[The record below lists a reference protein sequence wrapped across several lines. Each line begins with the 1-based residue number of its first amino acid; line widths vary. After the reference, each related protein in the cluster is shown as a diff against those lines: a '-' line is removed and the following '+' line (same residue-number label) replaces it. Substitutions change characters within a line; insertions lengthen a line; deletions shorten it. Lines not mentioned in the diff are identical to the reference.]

1 MRTKTTFIAAIVSI
15 ASCSFAVA
23 NEKEK
28 EAEKNALVNSPT
40 SIAPVFGHAQVRT
53 AKERRLNKMGAA
65 FEVIVNV
72 PEVNWK
78 SVRHE
83 QRAGKV
89 LIWREI
95 KTETK
100 FHELTLDFNSSSQ
113 IPEST
118 ITRLD
123 GTRLTQEQIKTE
135 LAKSKRVLC
144 SLNGKSVDPYYKNFF
159 APETLVIILARD
171 EGMGEE
177 RLISKAS
184 KKE

>member
-1 MRTKTTFIAAIVSI
+1 
-15 ASCSFAVA
+15 
-23 NEKEK
+23 
-28 EAEKNALVNSPT
+28 
-40 SIAPVFGHAQVRT
+40 
-53 AKERRLNKMGAA
+53 
-65 FEVIVNV
+65 
-72 PEVNWK
+72 
-78 SVRHE
+78 
-83 QRAGKV
+83 
-89 LIWREI
+89 
-95 KTETK
+95 
-100 FHELTLDFNSSSQ
+100 LDFNSSSQ

-144 SLNGKSVDPYYKNFF
+144 SLNGKSIDPYYKGFF